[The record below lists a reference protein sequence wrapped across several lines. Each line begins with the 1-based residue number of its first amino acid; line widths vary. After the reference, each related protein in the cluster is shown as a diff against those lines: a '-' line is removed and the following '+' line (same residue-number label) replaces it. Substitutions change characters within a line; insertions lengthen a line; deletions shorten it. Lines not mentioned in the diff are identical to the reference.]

1 MEENEKSIRNRFNN
15 SINGR
20 FNKFG
25 SSEINWNNFNEMI
38 IQSIRN
44 NEFSKEE
51 IIRIKNEIPIEYIT
65 NEVEILVY

>member
-1 MEENEKSIRNRFNN
+1 
-15 SINGR
+15 
-20 FNKFG
+20 
-25 SSEINWNNFNEMI
+25 MI